1 MRTVLVN
8 PCSGNGYG
16 KQAGEAVAACLR
28 EKGVPF
34 ELATTTHAGHATL
47 LAQEAAR
54 KGHMQVLSV
63 GGDGTAGEVAQGLYG
78 TDTSLAII
86 PAGTGNDFAKTLAL
100 PGNLRQAVDVALA
113 AYRHRADVLRV
124 NDRIC
129 LNISSVGIDAM
140 AAYHV
145 QRFKRFHGKT
155 AYCAGLAIAFVRYAP
170 LDVCVEIDGA
180 PASQQRLTIAV
191 FANGQYY
198 GGGFRPVPTASPFD
212 GKMDVLLVDGRPR
225 RSLIPLLKM
234 YSHGQHMGL
243 PICHHVQCSHLR
255 LTSHGQAVPLN
266 IDGEILCEPVYDIRL
281 MPGHLWLNT
290 PHAHEEVA
298 RLDHLHS
305 TLDRAAGAS
314 L

>member
-16 KQAGEAVAACLR
+16 KQAGEAVAAYLR

-34 ELATTTHAGHATL
+34 ELVATAYAGHATL
-47 LAQEAAR
+47 LAQEAAH
-54 KGHMQVLSV
+54 KGHVQVLAV
-63 GGDGTAGEVAQGLYG
+63 GGDGTAGEAAQGLCG
-78 TDTSLAII
+78 TGTSLAVI

-100 PGNLRQAVDVALA
+100 PRDLRQTVDVALMES
-113 AYRHRADVLRV
+113 RRRADVLRV

-145 QRFKRFHGKT
+145 QRFKRLGGKA
-155 AYCAGLAIAFVRYAP
+155 AYCAGLAIAFIRYAP
-170 LDVCVEIDGA
+170 LDVSIELDGA
-180 PASQQRLTIAV
+180 PASHAHLTIAV

-198 GGGFRPVPTASPFD
+198 GGGFHPVPTADPFD

-225 RSLIPLLKM
+225 RSLLPLLKT
-234 YSHGQHMGL
+234 YSRGQHMGL
-243 PICHHVQCSHLR
+243 PICRHVQCSHLR
-255 LTSHGQAVPLN
+255 LISHGKALPLN

-281 MPGHLWLNT
+281 MPGQLWLNT
-290 PHAHEEVA
+290 PHANEEVVP
-298 RLDHLHS
+298 LDHSHS
-305 TLDRAAGAS
+305 ALDYAAGAG